1 MELWIVILSFV
12 FAFCMAF
19 AIGGNDV
26 GNSFGTSVGSKAL
39 SMTKACIIATI
50 CEMAGAVFMGYKV
63 SNTVR
68 KGIFEPEIF
77 QELPMELSLGFF
89 AVIIATALCT
99 LFATMIRQP
108 ISGTHSMVGAVIG
121 FVLVLNGYE
130 NIKWKMLGTIEKQ
143 DEVTRISWIVSPL
156 LSGILSVIVFF
167 LVKKLILSKEN
178 FIKRGYNSMPV
189 FVWFTILINLFSII
203 HDGPSYLG
211 FDILPIWGVLLISA
225 IIGILFALGTYF
237 IYVPFLKNSY
247 SSTCDVERGEKNV
260 KYIARDEVSSEVT
273 SNDHNGSIIAIKE
286 ICVSVDEVEKK
297 RIKVEKESGSSSVD
311 VVPPA
316 VTESAISSDSSPND
330 VDNDEDD
337 HPQIAKIF
345 SVLQILTAIFA
356 SFAHGANDVS
366 NAVGPLIA
374 VWSIYQTG
382 NTNQNNEPP
391 FWLMIYGGIG
401 ISFGLWILGKK
412 VMHTI
417 GERLTK
423 INPSNGFCIELGAAV
438 TVLFASKF
446 GLPISTTHCKVGS
459 VILVGLANSK
469 GVSWKPVIEIICTWV
484 LTVPISCAVSAAV
497 MVLLKKII

>member
-1 MELWIVILSFV
+1 MDFEKMELWIVILSFV

-19 AIGGNDV
+19 AIGANDV

-39 SMTKACIIATI
+39 TMTKACIIATI

-77 QELPMELSLGFF
+77 QDLPMELLLGFF

-99 LFATMIRQP
+99 LIATMIRQP
-108 ISGTHSMVGAVIG
+108 ISGTHSMIGAVIG

-130 NIKWKMLGTIEKQ
+130 NIKWKMLATI
-143 DEVTRISWIVSPL
+143 D
-156 LSGILSVIVFF
+156 
-167 LVKKLILSKEN
+167 
-178 FIKRGYNSMPV
+178 
-189 FVWFTILINLFSII
+189 
-203 HDGPSYLG
+203 LG
-211 FDILPIWGVLLISA
+211 FDILPIWGVLLISV
-225 IIGILFALGTYF
+225 IMGILFSLGTCF
-237 IYVPFLKNSY
+237 MYVPFLKNSY

-260 KYIARDEVSSEVT
+260 KYVARDEVSSEVT

-286 ICVSVDEVEKK
+286 ICVSVDEVENKGIK
-297 RIKVEKESGSSSVD
+297 REVQNESSSSVD
-311 VVPPA
+311 VVPPLI
-316 VTESAISSDSSPND
+316 TECAISSSPND

-345 SVLQILTAIFA
+345 SVLQILTAIFS

-366 NAVGPLIA
+366 NAVGPLTA
-374 VWSIYQTG
+374 VWSIYQSG
-382 NTNQNNEPP
+382 NTIQSEEPP

-401 ISFGLWILGKK
+401 ISCGLWMLGKK

-469 GVSWKPVIEIICTWV
+469 RVSWKPVIQIICTWV
-484 LTVPISCAVSAAV
+484 LTVPISCAVSAVV
-497 MVLLKKII
+497 MVILKKIT